1 MDLLPSDFSEF
12 RSQKYWDK
20 FFNLR
25 RGRAFEWYGEWPELK
40 PLLLSADCCGLKAT
54 GCVEGDSSND
64 ESALLTMTP
73 ATGARR
79 LHVLVPGCGNS
90 ELSAQLLDALGHE
103 SVDITSID
111 FSPVVVAEMRKKHG
125 KQRASLK
132 WEVMDMTATTV
143 SR

>member
-1 MDLLPSDFSEF
+1 MDLLPNDFSEF

-25 RGRAFEWYGEWPELK
+25 RGKAFEWYGEWPELK
-40 PLLLSADCCGLKAT
+40 PLLLSTDCCGMSVADC
-54 GCVEGDSSND
+54 GEGDNEGSASSTTT
-64 ESALLTMTP
+64 SV
-73 ATGARR
+73 TGARR

-90 ELSAQLLDALGHE
+90 ELSAHLLTALGPE
-103 SVDITSID
+103 SVEITSID

-125 KQRASLK
+125 KQRPSLK

-143 SR
+143 SRGS